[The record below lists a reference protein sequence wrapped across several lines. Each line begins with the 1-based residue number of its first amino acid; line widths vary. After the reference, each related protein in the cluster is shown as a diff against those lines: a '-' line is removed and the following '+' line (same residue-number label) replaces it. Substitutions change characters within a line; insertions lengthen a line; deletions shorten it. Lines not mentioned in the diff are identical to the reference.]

1 MAVEYGDRY
10 SIEQEILKEQATKE
24 RNAITD
30 AVNLAGTKGAGM
42 MYHAVGEGQRQGAGL
57 EGLGRMLTGQEKP
70 IDPRL
75 ARQDAL
81 KAILDPHGTPDSY
94 EDMVAIANDLR
105 VGGFPGEADLAM
117 TQANEYK
124 KMETDRMNAT
134 SSATTANTKAQK
146 TEDRDF
152 IKLVNGKR
160 VVYTK
165 RVGWDNSTKS
175 WVDIPGTSVPKWS
188 PDSKTALTKDL
199 LLAAEGFP
207 NMDGSKG
214 CDLEDD
220 ACYIYATKKVRD
232 AKGTQSEF
240 EKGMGKVMSAE
251 LMEEWTGSKDAF
263 KTIGIINSS
272 FRNLNSAKPIT
283 GWAAQPRLTF
293 AKAIGVL
300 TGKEN
305 ERINATELWLASTAG
320 LVTEIMGSGDLG
332 AGTGLSD
339 NDIKFAK
346 AMVAGDIDLDEN
358 SVRRILWMR
367 RILEVEKIKRW
378 HETYGELHKD
388 LKDDMT
394 YMGLSKRKALT
405 DIPTWDENMIF
416 LRPPEGHIKLNDSAG
431 TVYYYWPANP
441 KYDVTTIN
449 YKGKFYTVHD
459 KNGFDVTPT
468 QQGN

>member
-10 SIEQEILKEQATKE
+10 SVQQSIIEDEQTKA

-30 AVNLAGTKGAGM
+30 AVNLAATKGAGM
-42 MYHAVGEGQRQGAGL
+42 MYEAVSRGEREGQFYAD
-57 EGLGRMLTGQEKP
+57 LGNMLTGQGRP
-70 IDPRL
+70 VDPRL

-81 KAILDPHGTPDSY
+81 EFIFNRHGHPDSY

-105 VGGFPGEADLAM
+105 ASGFPDEADLAM
-117 TQANEYK
+117 NQANDYK
-124 KMETDRMNAT
+124 QMETDRMNAT
-134 SSATTANTKAQK
+134 TSSEKAQK

-152 IKLVNGKR
+152 IKTVNGKR

-165 RVGWDNSTKS
+165 KVGWDSSTKT

-188 PDSKTALTKDL
+188 PDSATALTKDL

-214 CDLEDD
+214 CDLADD
-220 ACYIYATKKVRD
+220 ACYIYATAKVKE
-232 AKGTQSEF
+232 AKGKETEF
-240 EKGMGKVMSAE
+240 EKGVGKVMSAE
-251 LMEEWTGSKDAF
+251 LMDEWTGSKDAF
-263 KTIGIINSS
+263 KTIGIINAS
-272 FRNLNSAKPIT
+272 FRNLNSAQPIT
-283 GWAAQPRLTF
+283 GWAAKPRLTL

-300 TGKEN
+300 TGTEN
-305 ERINATELWLASTAG
+305 ERIQATELWLASTAG

-346 AMVAGDIDLDEN
+346 AMVAGDIDLDED

-378 HETYGELHKD
+378 QLTYNELPQE

-394 YMGLSKRKALT
+394 NMGLSPRKALI
-405 DIPTWDENMIF
+405 DIPTWDQNMIY
-416 LRPPEGHIKLNDSAG
+416 LRPPKGHIKLNDSAG
-431 TVYYYWPANP
+431 TIYYYWPADP
-441 KYDVTTIN
+441 KYDVNTIP

>member
-10 SIEQEILKEQATKE
+10 SVQQSIIEDEQTKV
-24 RNAITD
+24 RNAIAD
-30 AVNLAGTKGAGM
+30 AVSLAGTKGAGM
-42 MYHAVGEGQRQGAGL
+42 MYHAVGEGRRQGAGL

-70 IDPRL
+70 IDPRI
-75 ARQDAL
+75 ARIDAL
-81 KAILDPHGTPDSY
+81 EAILAPHGNPDSY

-105 VGGFPGEADLAM
+105 AGGFPGEADLAM
-117 TQANEYK
+117 KQANDYK
-124 KMETDRMNAT
+124 QMETNRMNAMT
-134 SSATTANTKAQK
+134 SSEKAQK

-152 IKLVNGKR
+152 IKIVNGKR

-165 RVGWDNSTKS
+165 KVGWDSSTKT

-199 LLAAEGFP
+199 LTAAAGFP
-207 NMDGSKG
+207 NKDGSKG

-300 TGKEN
+300 TGTEN

-346 AMVAGDIDLDEN
+346 AMVAGDINLDEN

-416 LRPPEGHIKLNDSAG
+416 LRPPEGHVKLEDSAG
-431 TVYYYWPANP
+431 TIFYYWPADP
-441 KYDVTTIN
+441 LYDVHTIN
-449 YKGKFYTVHD
+449 YKGKSYTVHD

>member
-10 SIEQEILKEQATKE
+10 SVQQSIIEDEQTKA

-30 AVNLAGTKGAGM
+30 AVNLAATKGAGM
-42 MYHAVGEGQRQGAGL
+42 MYEAVSRGEREGQFYAD
-57 EGLGRMLTGQEKP
+57 LGRMLTGQGRP
-70 IDPRL
+70 VDPRL

-81 KAILDPHGTPDSY
+81 EVIFNRHGHPDSY

-105 VGGFPGEADLAM
+105 ASGFPDEADLAM
-117 TQANEYK
+117 NQANDYK

-134 SSATTANTKAQK
+134 TSSEKAQK

-152 IKLVNGKR
+152 IKTVNGKR

-165 RVGWDNSTKS
+165 KVGWDSSTKT

-199 LLAAEGFP
+199 LTAAAGFP
-207 NMDGSKG
+207 NKDGSKG
-214 CDLEDD
+214 CDLDDD
-220 ACYIYATKKVRD
+220 ACYIYATAKVKD
-232 AKGTQSEF
+232 AKGTESEF
-240 EKGMGKVMSAE
+240 EKGVGKVMSAE
-251 LMEEWTGSKDAF
+251 LMDEWTGSKDAF

-300 TGKEN
+300 TGDEN
-305 ERINATELWLASTAG
+305 KRIQATELWLASTAG

-346 AMVAGDIDLDEN
+346 AMVAGSIDLDEN

-378 HETYGELHKD
+378 QQTYGELNKD
-388 LKDDMT
+388 LKKDMAN
-394 YMGLSKRKALT
+394 MGLSERKALT

-416 LRPPEGHIKLNDSAG
+416 LRPPEGHVKLEDSAG
-431 TVYYYWPANP
+431 TIFYYWPADP
-441 KYDVTTIN
+441 RYDVHTIN
-449 YKGKFYTVHD
+449 YKGKSYTVHD

>member
-10 SIEQEILKEQATKE
+10 SVQQSIIEDEQTKV
-24 RNAITD
+24 RHAIAD
-30 AVNLAGTKGAGM
+30 AVSLAGTKGAGM

-57 EGLGRMLTGQEKP
+57 EGLGMMLTGQEKP

-75 ARQDAL
+75 ARIDAL
-81 KAILDPHGTPDSY
+81 KAILDPHGRPDSY

-105 VGGFPGEADLAM
+105 VGGFPDEADLAM
-117 TQANEYK
+117 NQANDYK

-134 SSATTANTKAQK
+134 TSSEKAQK

-152 IKLVNGKR
+152 IKTVNGKR

-165 RVGWDNSTKS
+165 KVGWDSSTKT
-175 WVDIPGTSVPKWS
+175 WVDIPGTEVPKWS

-199 LLAAEGFP
+199 LIAAEGFP

-214 CDLEDD
+214 CDLADD
-220 ACYIYATKKVRD
+220 ACYIYATKKVKE
-232 AKGTQSEF
+232 AKGTETEF
-240 EKGMGKVMSAE
+240 EKGVGEVMSAE
-251 LMEEWTGSKDAF
+251 LMDEWTTSKVAF
-263 KTIGIINSS
+263 KTIGIINAS
-272 FRNLNSAKPIT
+272 FRNLNSAQPIT
-283 GWAAQPRLTF
+283 GWAAKPRLTL

-300 TGKEN
+300 TGTEN
-305 ERINATELWLASTAG
+305 ERIQATELWLASTAG

-346 AMVAGDIDLDEN
+346 AMVAGDIDLNEE

-378 HETYGELHKD
+378 QQTYNELPQE
-388 LKDDMT
+388 LKDDMAN
-394 YMGLSKRKALT
+394 MGLSKRKALT
-405 DIPTWDENMIF
+405 DIPTWDENMIY
-416 LRPPEGHIKLNDSAG
+416 LRPPKGHIKLEDSAG
-431 TVYYYWPANP
+431 TIFYYWPADP
-441 KYDVTTIN
+441 KYDVHTVP

>member
-10 SIEQEILKEQATKE
+10 SVEQSIIEDAEK
-24 RNAITD
+24 RRRYAIAD
-30 AVNLAGTKGAGM
+30 AVSLGGIESGGM
-42 MYHAVGEGQRQGAGL
+42 MYHALGSGGRRGDMYR
-57 EGLGRMLTGQEKP
+57 GLGRMLTGQGAP
-70 IDPRL
+70 VDPRL

-81 KAILDPHGTPDSY
+81 EAIFEQHGEPESY

-105 VGGFPGEADLAM
+105 EGGFPDLADNAM
-117 TQANEYK
+117 TQANDFK
-124 KMETDRMNAT
+124 TAETNRMNAT

-199 LLAAEGFP
+199 LTAAAGFP

-220 ACYIYATKKVRD
+220 ACYIYATKKVKD
-232 AKGTQSEF
+232 AKGTETEF
-240 EKGMGKVMSAE
+240 GKVMGKVMGEE
-251 LMEEWTGSKDAF
+251 LTGEWLESKTAF
-263 KTIGIINSS
+263 KTIGIINAS
-272 FRNLNSAKPIT
+272 FRNLNSAQPIT
-283 GWAAQPRLTF
+283 GWAAQPRLTL

-305 ERINATELWLASTAG
+305 ERIAATELWLASTAG

-346 AMVAGDIDLDEN
+346 AMVAGDITLDEG

-367 RILEVEKIKRW
+367 RLLEVEKIKRW
-378 HETYGELHKD
+378 HLTYNELPQD
-388 LKDDMT
+388 LQDDMADE
-394 YMGLSKRKALT
+394 GLSKRKALT
-405 DIPTWDENMIF
+405 DIPTWDESMIY
-416 LRPPEGHIKLNDSAG
+416 LRPPENHIKLEDSAG
-431 TVYYYWPANP
+431 TIYYYWPANP
-441 KYDVTTIN
+441 KYDVHTIP